1 MLQKSEWTGQHNLML
16 AFGSV
21 WLLFAALPAYAWD
34 ESGADYVPDYNAILA
49 EKISSNHL
57 MLTEVRDISLMDA
70 ALNSPDESAMVLH
83 SEKASVGNAPF
94 ANRYSAG
101 WQMPMSATLRT
112 GPVAQFA
119 VDDSRVSCPKCEFV
133 DGNHAGHIASL
144 GWRVD
149 STLDWISPWAQVSY
163 SHQLSDEN
171 ASSLRDRP
179 EEIGHESNWVDVSVG
194 ANVPFGQNMAAFAS
208 FSQTGAV
215 VSGEQFIYSLG
226 VSASF

>member
-1 MLQKSEWTGQHNLML
+1 MLQKSQRTDQHILML
-16 AFGSV
+16 ALGGV
-21 WLLFAALPAYAWD
+21 WLFLTAAPASAWD
-34 ESGADYVPDYNAILA
+34 QADALNVPDYNAILA

-57 MLTEVRDISLMDA
+57 MLTENSNMSLMDA
-70 ALNSPDESAMVLH
+70 ALNPPGQGAMALY

-101 WQMPMSATLRT
+101 WQMPMTPTVRT

-119 VDDSRVSCPKCEFV
+119 VDDSRLSCPKCEFV
-133 DGNHAGHIASL
+133 DSNNAGHIASL

-149 STLDWISPWAQVSY
+149 STMGWISPWAQVSY
-163 SHQLSDEN
+163 SHQLNDDMT
-171 ASSLRDRP
+171 ATPRDRQ
-179 EEIGHESNWVDVSVG
+179 EDINHENSWVDVSVG